1 MSRNPDE
8 PKPLAIRGCRNRAEA
23 MQDVIQWEKKTSGRE
38 EDDPKTKEELA
49 HVLGKLESLGGD
61 RDAVLLLER
70 DDAKELEVTVL
81 TTARMR
87 PTPLAIRGSRD
98 PVNAATDIMNW
109 VKESRR
115 RENNNPSFD
124 EVSSLLE
131 KWNSLQGRDA
141 VLFVERND
149 AMGLQVTVLT
159 PMRGF

>member
-1 MSRNPDE
+1 MSSNPDE
-8 PKPLAIRGCRNRAEA
+8 PTPLVIRGCRDRVQAT
-23 MQDVIQWEKKTSGRE
+23 QDILQWVQKTSGRGK
-38 EDDPKTKEELA
+38 DDPKITEEQTYA
-49 HVLGKLESLGGD
+49 AGKLQSLGRD

-70 DDAKELEVTVL
+70 NDAKELEVTVL
-81 TTARMR
+81 TTATMR

-115 RENNNPSFD
+115 RENNDPSFD

-131 KWNSLQGRDA
+131 KWTSLQGRDA